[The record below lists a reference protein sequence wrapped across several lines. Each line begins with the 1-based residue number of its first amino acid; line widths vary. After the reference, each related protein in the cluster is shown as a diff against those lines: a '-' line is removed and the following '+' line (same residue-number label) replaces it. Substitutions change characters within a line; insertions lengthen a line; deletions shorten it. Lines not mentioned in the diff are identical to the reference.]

1 MHANGE
7 MITQIAVKENAL
19 TASCNFAHNEPDSD
33 LYRRD
38 QNRHL
43 QERINIQIKDCEYKV

>member
-33 LYRRD
+33 LYSRD

-43 QERINIQIKDCEYKV
+43 QERINIQIKDCE